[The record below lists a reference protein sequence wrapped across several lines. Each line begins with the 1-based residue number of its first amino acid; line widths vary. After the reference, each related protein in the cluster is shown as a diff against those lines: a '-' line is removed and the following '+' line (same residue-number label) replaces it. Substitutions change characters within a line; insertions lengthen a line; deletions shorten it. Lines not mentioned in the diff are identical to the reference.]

1 MVPGRLFKDKREGR
15 RVCDQLVYNLLIG
28 GGEVI
33 RWCFISLLIPTL
45 LGLRA
50 ASQHAVNF
58 FLLVEALVF
67 AKQLKDEAQKN
78 ICSSWGGTKSPW
90 LCFIMLVN
98 KLLLF
103 CLTWLSCFCIFIL
116 IWLKL
121 LFETQGRPRSL
132 KFFYKQEAGG
142 GKGWSLTLGKRC
154 WVLLSFSGRKWGCG

>member
-28 GGEVI
+28 DGEVI
-33 RWCFISLLIPTL
+33 RWCFISLLIPSL

-58 FLLVEALVF
+58 FPLVGALVF
-67 AKQLKDEAQKN
+67 AKLKDEAQKN

-103 CLTWLSCFCIFIL
+103 CLAWLSCFCIFIL
-116 IWLKL
+116 LWLNL

-132 KFFYKQEAGG
+132 KFFYKQEAGW
-142 GKGWSLTLGKRC
+142 GKGESLTLGKRC